1 MIRVAIVED
10 EEKEISV
17 IREGLNKYFT
27 ETGTEY
33 NVEVFCD
40 GMSFLDARRNNFD
53 IILMDI
59 EMPLLDGIE
68 TCRRLREKD
77 DASEIIFVTNMSKYA
92 IKGYE
97 VDVIGFLV
105 KPVGYFTLKTY
116 LNKAVARLSARGG
129 VNITVSTRSG
139 VRVIP
144 SDSLVYVEVMR
155 HNILYHT
162 IKEVITVRGA

>member
-1 MIRVAIVED
+1 
-10 EEKEISV
+10 
-17 IREGLNKYFT
+17 
-27 ETGTEY
+27 
-33 NVEVFCD
+33 
-40 GMSFLDARRNNFD
+40 
-53 IILMDI
+53 MDI

-97 VDVIGFLV
+97 VDAIGFLV

-144 SDSLVYVEVMR
+144 SDSLVYVEVMQ